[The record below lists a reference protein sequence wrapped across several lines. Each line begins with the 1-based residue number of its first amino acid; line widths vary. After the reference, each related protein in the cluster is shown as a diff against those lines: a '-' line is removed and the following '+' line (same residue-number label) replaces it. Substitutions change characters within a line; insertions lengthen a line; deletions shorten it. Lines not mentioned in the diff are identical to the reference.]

1 MTVNLSNWLCD
12 RADTARVAF
21 QRHKRASRESV
32 EAYLEAAAALV
43 EAREECTRRGMW
55 GAVLERASIEPR
67 TARYMLTIARAG
79 ASADD
84 IETAGGIRA
93 YRETLARKAE
103 PGSATEADSLS
114 PSERS
119 APPSIPGDGTPQ
131 AHPPLGTDAG
141 PSLSPQARRRA
152 EKRARGECIDCPNPS
167 PDHLRCAECRAR
179 ISVRASAQRVDAR
192 TGAAL
197 RERLQ
202 EAAARGDGV
211 QISAEEVARLAGR
224 S

>member
-55 GAVLERASIEPR
+55 GAVLERASIEAR

-84 IETAGGIRA
+84 IEAAGGIRA
-93 YRETLARKAE
+93 YRETLAKKAE
-103 PGSATEADSLS
+103 PGSATDADSSS

-119 APPSIPGDGTPQ
+119 SPPSIPGDGTPQ
-131 AHPPLGTDAG
+131 APPTRGTDG
-141 PSLSPQARRRA
+141 GTPLSPQARRRA

-167 PDHLRCAECRAR
+167 PDYLRCAECRAR

-197 RERLQ
+197 RDRLQ
-202 EAAARGDGV
+202 NAAARGDGV

>member
-84 IETAGGIRA
+84 IEAAGGIRA
-93 YRETLARKAE
+93 YRETLTKKAE
-103 PGSATEADSLS
+103 PGSATEADSSS

-119 APPSIPGDGTPQ
+119 APPSIRGDGTP
-131 AHPPLGTDAG
+131 
-141 PSLSPQARRRA
+141 LSHQARRRA

-211 QISAEEVARLAGR
+211 QISAEEVAHLAGR

>member
-79 ASADD
+79 ASVDD
-84 IETAGGIRA
+84 IEAAGGIRA
-93 YRETLARKAE
+93 YRETLSQKAE
-103 PGSATEADSLS
+103 PGSATESTSSTAPES
-114 PSERS
+114 SE
-119 APPSIPGDGTPQ
+119 PPSAAGHRTPESQ
-131 AHPPLGTDAG
+131 SPHSLQDWTQ
-141 PSLSPQARRRA
+141 LSPQARRRA
-152 EKRARGECIDCPNPS
+152 EKRARGECIDCSNPS
-167 PDHLRCAECRAR
+167 PDHLRCAECRAK

-211 QISAEEVARLAGR
+211 HITAEEVTRLAGG

>member
-84 IETAGGIRA
+84 IEAAGGIRA
-93 YRETLARKAE
+93 YRETLAKKAE
-103 PGSATEADSLS
+103 PGSATEADSSS

-119 APPSIPGDGTPQ
+119 ASPSSPDAGTPQ
-131 AHPPLGTDAG
+131 AQAPRGADAG
-141 PSLSPQARRRA
+141 TSLSPQARRRA
-152 EKRARGECIDCPNPS
+152 EKRERGECIDCPNPS

-211 QISAEEVARLAGR
+211 QISAEEVAHLAGR